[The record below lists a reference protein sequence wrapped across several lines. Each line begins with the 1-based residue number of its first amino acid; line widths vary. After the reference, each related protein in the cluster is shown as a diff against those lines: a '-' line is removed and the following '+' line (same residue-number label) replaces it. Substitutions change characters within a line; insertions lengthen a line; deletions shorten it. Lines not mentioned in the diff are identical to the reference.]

1 MSMLRLMIV
10 DDHPL
15 FRRGVRQL
23 VDMDPSLVVVGEAS
37 DGAEAVRKAV
47 DLQPNLILL
56 DLNMQPIDG
65 IEVLRRMRD
74 ARVKS
79 RIVILTVSDA
89 DDDVVRALKEGAD
102 GYLLKDMDPEEVL
115 RLIREA
121 AQGQVVLGPQM
132 ASLLASVVKGELP
145 AGGDD
150 GMSCLTARERDILR
164 TLARGLS
171 NKMIARELDIA
182 EGTVKVHVKHLFK
195 KLDLRSRVEAAV
207 WATKHGL
214 G

>member
-1 MSMLRLMIV
+1 MSILRLMIV

-23 VDMDPSLVVVGEAS
+23 VDMDPGLVVVGEAS

-47 DLQPNLILL
+47 DLAPNLILL
-56 DLNMQPIDG
+56 DLNMQPMDG

-79 RIVILTVSDA
+79 RIVMLTVSDA
-89 DDDVVRALKEGAD
+89 DEDVVRALKEGAD
-102 GYLLKDMDPEEVL
+102 GYLLKDMDPEDVL
-115 RLIREA
+115 RLIRDA
-121 AQGQVVLGPQM
+121 AHGQVVLGPQM

-145 AGGDD
+145 SSADD
-150 GMSCLTARERDILR
+150 GMSSLTARERDILR

>member
-79 RIVILTVSDA
+79 RIVILTVSDS
-89 DDDVVRALKEGAD
+89 DDDVVRAL
-102 GYLLKDMDPEEVL
+102 V
-115 RLIREA
+115 
-121 AQGQVVLGPQM
+121 
-132 ASLLASVVKGELP
+132 
-145 AGGDD
+145 
-150 GMSCLTARERDILR
+150 ER
-164 TLARGLS
+164 RGK
-171 NKMIARELDIA
+171 NR
-182 EGTVKVHVKHLFK
+182 
-195 KLDLRSRVEAAV
+195 AAV
-207 WATKHGL
+207 ALANKNARQAWAIL
-214 G
+214 CQAA

>member
-79 RIVILTVSDA
+79 RIVILTVSDS

-145 AGGDD
+145 A
-150 GMSCLTARERDILR
+150 CRA
-164 TLARGLS
+164 
-171 NKMIARELDIA
+171 
-182 EGTVKVHVKHLFK
+182 
-195 KLDLRSRVEAAV
+195 
-207 WATKHGL
+207 
-214 G
+214 

>member
-37 DGAEAVRKAV
+37 DGAEAVRKAI

-56 DLNMQPIDG
+56 DLNMHPIDG

-102 GYLLKDMDPEEVL
+102 GYLLKDMEPEDMIKQLHQAAVGKMVISERLTALLAEALRSNKPQQASRPDFDSLTPREKDIL
-115 RLIREA
+115 RLIF
-121 AQGQVVLGPQM
+121 
-132 ASLLASVVKGELP
+132 
-145 AGGDD
+145 
-150 GMSCLTARERDILR
+150 C
-164 TLARGLS
+164 
-171 NKMIARELDIA
+171 
-182 EGTVKVHVKHLFK
+182 
-195 KLDLRSRVEAAV
+195 SR
-207 WATKHGL
+207 
-214 G
+214 

>member
-1 MSMLRLMIV
+1 MSIIRLMIV

-23 VDMDPSLVVVGEAS
+23 VDMDPELIVVAEAS
-37 DGAEAVRKAV
+37 DGIEAVNKAV
-47 DLQPNLILL
+47 ELSPNLVLL
-56 DLNMQPIDG
+56 DLNMHPMDG

-74 ARVKS
+74 ARVDS
-79 RIVILTVSDA
+79 RIVMLTVSDA
-89 DDDVVRALKEGAD
+89 DEDVVRALREGAD
-102 GYLLKDMDPEEVL
+102 GYLLKDMEPEEVL
-115 RLIREA
+115 RQIREA
-121 AQGQVVLGPQM
+121 AQGQVVMGPKM

-145 AGGDD
+145 VTGDEV
-150 GMSCLTARERDILR
+150 MSCLTARERDILR
-164 TLARGLS
+164 ILARGLS
-171 NKMIARELDIA
+171 NKMIARELDIS

-207 WATKHGL
+207 WASKHGL